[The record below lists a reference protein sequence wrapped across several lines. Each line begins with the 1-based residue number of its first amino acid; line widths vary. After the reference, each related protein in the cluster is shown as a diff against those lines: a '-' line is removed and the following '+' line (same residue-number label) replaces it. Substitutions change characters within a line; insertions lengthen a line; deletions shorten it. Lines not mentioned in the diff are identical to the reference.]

1 MSRYLFSPYAL
12 LAALAALVLFLQF
25 QLWFGNG
32 GVRDIHRLT
41 QVIAANETKNA
52 LLASSN
58 HVLQANIDDLK
69 HGQDATE
76 EQARTELGM
85 VKPGEIYYQIIGGK
99 S

>member
-1 MSRYLFSPYAL
+1 MIRYLFSPYAL
-12 LAALAALVLFLQF
+12 LAALAALVLFLQY
-25 QLWFGNG
+25 QLWFGNA
-32 GVRDIHRLT
+32 GVRDIHYLT
-41 QVIAANETKNA
+41 HVISLNEEKNA
-52 LLASSN
+52 ILASEN

-85 VKPGEIYYQIIGGK
+85 VKPGEIYYQIIGSK